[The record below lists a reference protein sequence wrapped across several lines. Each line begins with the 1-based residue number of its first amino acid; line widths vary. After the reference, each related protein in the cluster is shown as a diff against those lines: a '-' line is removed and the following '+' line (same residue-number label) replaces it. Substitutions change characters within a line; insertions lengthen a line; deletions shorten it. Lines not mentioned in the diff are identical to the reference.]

1 MDAKYH
7 VDAVDYK
14 IIDNKKVVVL
24 NGWSYSKNGESYEV
38 KTTVNSKKYPAE
50 VHKKNRPDVNAKLHI
65 PDSEEVGFEVFVE
78 FDSETKESDIHEIE
92 LYLGTKVDY
101 KRIFKMGEKRIN
113 KMMSAYNDSVNH
125 IVYSID
131 DYMADGHYITLMGWV
146 VNVFSDEAV
155 DIAIFDEDKK
165 ELEIQLTRTERKDV
179 LDIVSKNNKNFMRGF
194 NVNFRYNYRKQYYIV
209 FKSSDSI
216 IKKKLDVNKII
227 KDEAR
232 KKKKKFS
239 KKQFVRELTIKKSAE
254 ATKVFLTEG
263 PLAFYEKYSLGVK
276 VNRNAEYAKWVK
288 KHFVTEEEL
297 EAQRKHKFHYEP
309 LISIAIPLFKTDH
322 KFLDDLIESILGQ
335 SYGNFELCLAD
346 ASPDNELERYIKEKY
361 QDKRILYKKLKDNA
375 GISDN
380 TNEALDMTHGDYI
393 MFSDHDDVLCKDALY
408 EMVKAINED
417 RTIDAIY
424 TDEDKINFENN
435 KFFEPHF
442 KPDFSIDLLTDVN
455 YICHIFMVS
464 RELYEKAGKL
474 NREFDGAQDY
484 DFVFRCVEQA
494 KNVYHVP
501 RILYHWRCHEKS
513 TAANPKSKMYAF
525 EAGKRAIEAHYKRVG
540 IQATVDITK
549 NLGLYKSHIKVE
561 GEPLVSILI
570 PTKDHIDDLDKCL
583 KSVFKKTT
591 YKNYEIIVIE
601 NNSELKETFN
611 YYKKIEKDPRV
622 KVVYWKD
629 EFNYAAINNFGA
641 EHANG
646 DYYILLNNDTE
657 VIAKNWIEEMLGY
670 CQRKDVG
677 IVGARLYY
685 PDDIIQHAGVILGFG
700 GIAGHAAIGQSR
712 YELGYMARPWTVQD
726 MSAVTA
732 ACLMVDA
739 KVFKE
744 VEGLDETFKVAF
756 NDVDF
761 CMKVRDKGY
770 LIVYNPAVELYHYES
785 KSRGYEDNPEKVA
798 RFNSEIKRFRD
809 KWSKELED
817 GDPFYNKNLSL
828 DKADYSLRGENEKLA

>member
-1 MDAKYH
+1 MTGDF
-7 VDAVDYK
+7 
-14 IIDNKKVVVL
+14 
-24 NGWSYSKNGESYEV
+24 NGMS
-38 KTTVNSKKYPAE
+38 
-50 VHKKNRPDVNAKLHI
+50 
-65 PDSEEVGFEVFVE
+65 
-78 FDSETKESDIHEIE
+78 
-92 LYLGTKVDY
+92 GTGV
-101 KRIFKMGEKRIN
+101 
-113 KMMSAYNDSVNH
+113 
-125 IVYSID
+125 
-131 DYMADGHYITLMGWV
+131 
-146 VNVFSDEAV
+146 
-155 DIAIFDEDKK
+155 
-165 ELEIQLTRTERKDV
+165 LTRFWG
-179 LDIVSKNNKNFMRGF
+179 S
-194 NVNFRYNYRKQYYIV
+194 
-209 FKSSDSI
+209 
-216 IKKKLDVNKII
+216 
-227 KDEAR
+227 
-232 KKKKKFS
+232 
-239 KKQFVRELTIKKSAE
+239 
-254 ATKVFLTEG
+254 
-263 PLAFYEKYSLGVK
+263 
-276 VNRNAEYAKWVK
+276 
-288 KHFVTEEEL
+288 
-297 EAQRKHKFHYEP
+297 
-309 LISIAIPLFKTDH
+309 
-322 KFLDDLIESILGQ
+322 
-335 SYGNFELCLAD
+335 
-346 ASPDNELERYIKEKY
+346 
-361 QDKRILYKKLKDNA
+361 
-375 GISDN
+375 
-380 TNEALDMTHGDYI
+380 
-393 MFSDHDDVLCKDALY
+393 
-408 EMVKAINED
+408 
-417 RTIDAIY
+417 
-424 TDEDKINFENN
+424 
-435 KFFEPHF
+435 
-442 KPDFSIDLLTDVN
+442 
-455 YICHIFMVS
+455 
-464 RELYEKAGKL
+464 
-474 NREFDGAQDY
+474 AQDY